1 VLKSAAVAYAV
12 WSIRNS
18 PCTVAPRPL
27 AGERRSPWSRRG
39 ASVDS
44 WSETKSL
51 MVIMVVIAI
60 FYVLGRVVAD
70 ALGVSL

>member
-1 VLKSAAVAYAV
+1 MESPRCVIDQELALDDRDPICLRESAA
-12 WSIRNS
+12 I
-18 PCTVAPRPL
+18 P
-27 AGERRSPWSRRG
+27 GSRKG
-39 ASVDS
+39 TSMDS

-51 MVIMVVIAI
+51 IVIMTVIAI

>member
-1 VLKSAAVAYAV
+1 
-12 WSIRNS
+12 
-18 PCTVAPRPL
+18 
-27 AGERRSPWSRRG
+27 
-39 ASVDS
+39 VDS

-51 MVIMVVIAI
+51 VVIMVVIAI